1 MSLYCCCQRDIY
13 DEHYASLHLTE
24 DSSKSVGTV
33 TSSSQNIL
41 RHKMQHAPFFH
52 RPLVSLISLR
62 LTPLQLHPSEQPFRS
77 AEVGTH
83 CWDVPHS
90 RSPLCPAPG
99 GKEETLPSPTQTS
112 CRAFQTLSHHRE
124 KRHSSRGTKLREGC
138 RNQGCHQGAAFK
150 QRDLAGTRRERQGS
164 GSEASNSP
172 WMWLSAKT
180 TAACFPA
187 GGRSPSKALTQ
198 QMPLLQ
204 S

>member
-13 DEHYASLHLTE
+13 DEHYASLHPTE

-41 RHKMQHAPFFH
+41 HHKMQHAPFFH

-90 RSPLCPAPG
+90 RSPLCPAPA
-99 GKEETLPSPTQTS
+99 GKGRDTAITYPDFLQGLPDALTSQGEAAQLSWHKARRRLQKSRLSPR
-112 CRAFQTLSHHRE
+112 CCFQTTGLSGHETGKTRF
-124 KRHSSRGTKLREGC
+124 RFRSLQSLR
-138 RNQGCHQGAAFK
+138 
-150 QRDLAGTRRERQGS
+150 
-164 GSEASNSP
+164 
-172 WMWLSAKT
+172 MWLSAKT
-180 TAACFPA
+180 TASGFPA
-187 GGRSPSKALTQ
+187 GRRSPSKALTQ
-198 QMPLLQ
+198 QMPFLQ

>member
-1 MSLYCCCQRDIY
+1 
-13 DEHYASLHLTE
+13 
-24 DSSKSVGTV
+24 
-33 TSSSQNIL
+33 
-41 RHKMQHAPFFH
+41 MQHAPFFH
-52 RPLVSLISLR
+52 RPLVSLISVR
-62 LTPLQLHPSEQPFRS
+62 FTPLQIHPSEQPFRS

-90 RSPLCPAPG
+90 RSPLCPAPA
-99 GKEETLPSPTQTS
+99 GKGRDTAITYPDFLQGLPDALTS
-112 CRAFQTLSHHRE
+112 QGEAAQLSWHKARRRLQKSRLPPRCCFQTTGLSGHE
-124 KRHSSRGTKLREGC
+124 TGK
-138 RNQGCHQGAAFK
+138 
-150 QRDLAGTRRERQGS
+150 TRFQFRSLQ
-164 GSEASNSP
+164 SP